1 MQTPAQFRKLLLDY
15 RLNRLSPAE
24 RESVEERMF
33 REAEFSAQLEEAEY
47 DLLDDYRRARL
58 SPGDRAR
65 VEEAF
70 STSER
75 ARALVLPAPVPAVR
89 TPVRRAGF
97 FSMPVLALS
106 FGALLVVFALGLW
119 QHERQQPSPAVVT
132 NVPKLPEIAT
142 TTPPVAAP
150 SPQIM
155 ATLLLT
161 PEVTRDASALQ
172 LVLAAQTAGV
182 RVQWVLPSE
191 TRGDRFELRVT
202 TRSGAQ
208 VVSASGE
215 ASVVEGQRLVEFSLP
230 AAEFH
235 PGEGYQFTVSDTH
248 HTAVREYRVAVVR
261 R

>member
-33 REAEFSAQLEEAEY
+33 REVEFSTQLEEAEY
-47 DLLDDYRRARL
+47 DLLDDYRHARL

-70 STSER
+70 SASER
-75 ARALVLPAPVPAVR
+75 ARALMLRAPAPVVR

-106 FGALLVVFALGLW
+106 FGALLVAFALGLW
-119 QHERQQPSPAVVT
+119 LHGRQRPSPAVVT
-132 NVPKLPEIAT
+132 NVPKLPEIA
-142 TTPPVAAP
+142 AATP

-161 PEVTRDASALQ
+161 PEVTRDTSALQ
-172 LVLAAQTAGV
+172 LVLTPQTDGV

-191 TRGDRFELRVT
+191 TRGDKFGLTVT
-202 TRSGAQ
+202 TRSGTS
-208 VVSASGE
+208 VMSVGGE
-215 ASVVEGQRLVEFSLP
+215 VSVVEGQRLVEFDLP
-230 AAEFH
+230 AAELH
-235 PGEGYQFTVSDTH
+235 PGEGYQFIVNDTH
-248 HTAVREYRVAVVR
+248 HTAVREYRVTVAR

>member
-1 MQTPAQFRKLLLDY
+1 MQTPAQFRELLLDY
-15 RLNRLSPAE
+15 KLNRLSPAE

-47 DLLDDYRRARL
+47 DLLDDYYHARL
-58 SPGDRAR
+58 SPEDRAR

-70 STSER
+70 SASER
-75 ARALVLPAPVPAVR
+75 ARALILRAPAPVVR
-89 TPVRRAGF
+89 APVRRAGF

-106 FGALLVVFALGLW
+106 FGALVVVFALGLW
-119 QHERQQPSPAVVT
+119 LHGRQRSSPSVAT

-142 TTPPVAAP
+142 ATPSASAP
-150 SPQIM
+150 SPQTV

-161 PEVTRDASALQ
+161 PEVTRDASALR
-172 LVLAAQTAGV
+172 LVLTPQTNGV

-191 TRGDRFELRVT
+191 TLGDKFELTVT
-202 TRSGAQ
+202 TRSGAS
-208 VVSASGE
+208 VVRANGE
-215 ASVVEGQRLVEFSLP
+215 VSVVEGQRLVEFSLP
-230 AAEFH
+230 AAELH

-248 HTAVREYRVAVVR
+248 HIAVREYRVTVAR